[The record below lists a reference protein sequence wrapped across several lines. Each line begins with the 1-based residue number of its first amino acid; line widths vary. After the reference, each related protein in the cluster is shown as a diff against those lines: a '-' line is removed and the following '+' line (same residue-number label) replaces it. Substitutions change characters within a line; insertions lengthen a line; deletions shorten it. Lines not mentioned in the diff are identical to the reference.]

1 MISRKNYFQK
11 FFPLFV
17 FAVAMGFLEAI
28 VVVYIRE
35 LYYPE
40 GFSFPLKALPPWLIG
55 IEWIREI
62 TTLLMLGS
70 VAWISGKSFLKRLG
84 SFLFLFGVWD
94 IFYYVALKL
103 FLDWPE
109 TLLTWDILFLIPVTW
124 VGPVLAPVVC
134 SVLMILMALV
144 FDFFEEKNRIAGLK
158 IPELGLLFTGA
169 ALVYYTFTVDF
180 GMMLLKG
187 GFLKKFTSLTTD
199 PEFQQIITTW
209 IPGKFRWE
217 IFTLGMMVILAGF
230 FLSIIRGIKNSTTKL
245 K

>member
-1 MISRKNYFQK
+1 MTTRKNYFQE

-40 GFSFPLKALPPWLIG
+40 GFDFPLKALPPWLIG

-62 TTLLMLGS
+62 TTLLMLGA
-70 VAWISGKSFLKRLG
+70 VAWISGKTFLKKLG
-84 SFLFLFGVWD
+84 NFLFLFGVWD

-103 FLDWPE
+103 FLGWPE
-109 TLLTWDILFLIPVTW
+109 TLLTWDILFLIPITW
-124 VGPVLAPVVC
+124 VGPVLAPVIC
-134 SVLMILMALV
+134 SILMILMALV
-144 FDFFEEKNRIAGLK
+144 FDYLEKNKNLNQLK
-158 IPELGLLFTGA
+158 TKELSLLFAGA

-180 GMMLLKG
+180 TMILLNG
-187 GFLKKFTSLTTD
+187 GFLKRFTTLASD

-209 IPGKFRWE
+209 IPGTFNWG
-217 IFTLGMMVILAGF
+217 IFAVGIIVICSGN
-230 FLSIIRGIKNSTTKL
+230 FLIIRRGLRK
-245 K
+245 

>member
-17 FAVAMGFLEAI
+17 FAIAMGFLEAI

-84 SFLFLFGVWD
+84 NFLFLFGIWD

-134 SVLMILMALV
+134 SLLMILMALV
-144 FDFFEEKNRIAGLK
+144 FDFFEERNKISNLK
-158 IPELGLLFTGA
+158 TVELGLFFAGA
-169 ALVYYTFTVDF
+169 AVVYYTFTVDF
-180 GMMLLKG
+180 GMILLKG
-187 GFLKKFTSLTTD
+187 GFLKRFSTLATD
-199 PEFQQIITTW
+199 TEFQQIITTW
-209 IPGKFRWE
+209 TPDKFNWG
-217 IFTLGMMVILAGF
+217 IFILGILIICTGVLLVFKRA
-230 FLSIIRGIKNSTTKL
+230 LSITNNI
-245 K
+245 